1 MTKFYKRKCLPV
13 GLFKKDTVV
22 LDEKNKKIRLVV
34 MGIGVILIA
43 LILIMNL
50 LLGFGRK
57 SRAVVY
63 YRDGKNVIYDIKK
76 DKVIDGEYMC
86 FNSSFVDFSKTG
98 AGVFKAHYD
107 SDISY
112 RAEKNGNSFDIYYTD
127 KKGNEQLVAPEMN
140 AMRFAQNGKDCIL
153 FKSDKNGT
161 YDTYFVSDGNVEH
174 MFDGCSDAMAVG
186 NKKSRYYIFNKDNKA
201 MFFNFKKEPYD
212 MGTGNVDADTLS
224 ISADDRKLM
233 AVSEGDRK
241 LYVLNINNV
250 EDSTA
255 NGLEVGEN
263 VIKASFT
270 GLKSDFAFLDA
281 SGDFYYSSN
290 GYTFKEDENVKKF
303 EAGFD
308 VMTMYYLKE
317 NGDFYSIYVG
327 DEKKL
332 DEGIEDFAYAGSNSA
347 AVIKDFDKKIKQ
359 GDICYINKHNITEIG
374 KTAEKFK
381 RY

>member
-1 MTKFYKRKCLPV
+1 M
-13 GLFKKDTVV
+13 GLLQKDTAVF
-22 LDEKNKKIRLVV
+22 DEKNKKIRICTIAI
-34 MGIGVILIA
+34 GILLISA
-43 LILIMNL
+43 ILIMNL
-50 LLGFGRK
+50 FMGFGRK

-63 YRDGKNVIYDIKK
+63 YRDGKNVIYNIKK

-86 FNSSFVDFSKTG
+86 FNSSFIDFSKIG
-98 AGVFKAHYD
+98 AGIFKAHYD
-107 SDISY
+107 SEVFY
-112 RAEKNGNSFDIYYTD
+112 RAKKNGDSFDIYYTD
-127 KKGNEQLVAPEMN
+127 KNGREQLIAQEIN

-153 FKSDKNGT
+153 FKSEKSGT
-161 YDTYFVSDGNVEH
+161 YDTYFVSDGKTEH
-174 MFDGCSDAMAVG
+174 MFDGCYDAMAVG

-201 MFFNFKKEPYD
+201 MFFNFKKEPFD
-212 MGTGNVDADTLS
+212 IGTGTIDADTLS
-224 ISADDRKLM
+224 ISADDRRLM

-250 EDSTA
+250 ENSTS
-255 NGLEVGEN
+255 NGLEVGKN

-270 GLKSDFAFLDA
+270 GLKNDFAFLDA
-281 SGDFYYSSN
+281 EGDFYYSSN

-317 NGDFYSIYVG
+317 NGDLYSIYVG

-332 DEGIEDFAYAGSNSA
+332 DEGIEDFAYAGSNSL
-347 AVIKDFDKKIKQ
+347 AVIKNFDKKIKQ
-359 GDICYINKHNITEIG
+359 GDICYISKHNITETG

-381 RY
+381 KY